1 MCRLPAGIAQA
12 SQQRA
17 IRRLP
22 RNRPAAILSVQF
34 PGGVHL
40 PDRPTNRLPD
50 PPCGPMRI
58 VLPLPPSINHQYAT
72 VGDRRVLTKDAAR
85 FKRAVKQA
93 VLRLTGE
100 ALSEAEHER
109 LRTDY
114 LGLYLDFYFLTPLK
128 RDLDGGLKITQDAL
142 CEALGIDDRK
152 VVDIHLVKRI
162 DPLHPRVEVELEA
175 IADWQFDQEYVF
187 LGQAT
192 PSETE

>member
-1 MCRLPAGIAQA
+1 
-12 SQQRA
+12 
-17 IRRLP
+17 
-22 RNRPAAILSVQF
+22 
-34 PGGVHL
+34 
-40 PDRPTNRLPD
+40 
-50 PPCGPMRI
+50 MRI

-93 VLRLTGE
+93 VARLDAAALGE
-100 ALSEAEHER
+100 AER
-109 LRTDY
+109 AQLRDGY

-142 CEALGIDDRK
+142 CEALGLDDRK

-175 IADWQFDQEYVF
+175 IADWQFDREYVF
-187 LGQAT
+187 LGPAT

>member
-1 MCRLPAGIAQA
+1 
-12 SQQRA
+12 
-17 IRRLP
+17 
-22 RNRPAAILSVQF
+22 
-34 PGGVHL
+34 
-40 PDRPTNRLPD
+40 
-50 PPCGPMRI
+50 MRI

-72 VGDRRVLTKDAAR
+72 VGDRRVLSKDAAR
-85 FKRAVKQA
+85 FKRAVKHA
-93 VLRLTGE
+93 VARLG
-100 ALSEAEHER
+100 AADLSDAEHDR
-109 LRTDY
+109 LRSDY

-142 CEALGIDDRK
+142 CEALGLDDRK

-192 PSETE
+192 PTETE